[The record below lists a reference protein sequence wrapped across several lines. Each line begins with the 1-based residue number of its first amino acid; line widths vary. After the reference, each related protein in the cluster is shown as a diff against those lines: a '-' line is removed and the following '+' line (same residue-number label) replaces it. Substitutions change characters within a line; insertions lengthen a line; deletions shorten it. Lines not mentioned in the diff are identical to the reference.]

1 MEAPRNIRQIGDI
14 EDSLRLYIEDYV
26 MTFMG
31 KQKRRGAA
39 ALGALLGIQGEM
51 DGVPCVFIR
60 GAVLAEEL
68 EQTDGVLQ
76 VTPRGFNGIYADIAA
91 YFKGTEICG
100 WFLCSSDP
108 DMTDPYELQKSYGG
122 TAGEKEKILFVY
134 DGTKEEEVLY
144 RLDDQG
150 IHRLPGYYIYYER
163 NEQMQ
168 EYMIAREPARSSEF
182 TLLKTDP
189 AKTGVGLR
197 DTDQAARQFRSVMNQ
212 RNQKKKKAEKSRL
225 SMVLNTVSLAAI
237 LCGAGFGLAAW
248 YRHDGLAQVRHAIAV
263 MAGDNGSRQAAETES
278 SSISETESSRIPETE
293 NSRVPETEST
303 GMSSEQEAEQQT
315 KAGGENSSE
324 ARQVVI
330 KELPG
335 GIFRTEPAAEQ
346 TGETAVPESQ
356 STDEAAE
363 GGNGSNSAA
372 ESESAQTDGAGG
384 TEPAAAGSFREYRVQ
399 KGDTLS
405 GICKEVYGSGS
416 EAKMKEICEINGLEN
431 ADFIYEGQKL
441 LLP

>member
-39 ALGALLGIQGEM
+39 ALGALLGIQGET

-60 GAVLAEEL
+60 GTVLAEEL
-68 EQTDGVLQ
+68 EQTDGALH

-91 YFKGTEICG
+91 YFKGAEICG

-108 DMTDPYELQKSYGG
+108 VMTDPYELQKSYGKS
-122 TAGEKEKILFVY
+122 AGEKERILFVY

-150 IHRLPGYYIYYER
+150 IHKLPGYYIYYER

-168 EYMIAREPARSSEF
+168 EYMIAREPVRSSEF
-182 TLLKTDP
+182 TLLKPGP
-189 AKTGVGLR
+189 ARTAAGTR
-197 DTDQAARQFRSVMNQ
+197 DIDQAVRQFRSVMNEKNRKDQ
-212 RNQKKKKAEKSRL
+212 RKKKPEKSRL
-225 SMVLNTVSLAAI
+225 SMVLNTMSLAAI

-248 YRHDGLAQVRHAIAV
+248 YRHDGFAQVRHAIAV
-263 MAGDNGSRQAAETES
+263 MAGDSGSRQTAETES
-278 SSISETESSRIPETE
+278 GSEQESETESRSA
-293 NSRVPETEST
+293 
-303 GMSSEQEAEQQT
+303 EQESGQGTERQT
-315 KAGGENSSE
+315 KAAGETGSE
-324 ARQVVI
+324 SGQAVI
-330 KELPG
+330 RELPG
-335 GIFRTEPAAEQ
+335 GISRTEAVTEQ
-346 TGETAVPESQ
+346 TTETATQ
-356 STDEAAE
+356 GNGTAGGDGNHAAAE
-363 GGNGSNSAA
+363 GEGTQNAGGGGA
-372 ESESAQTDGAGG
+372 ES
-384 TEPAAAGSFREYRVQ
+384 AAAGSYREYRVQ

-405 GICKEVYGSGS
+405 KICKEVYGSGS
-416 EAKMKEICEINGLEN
+416 EAKMKEICELNGLEN